1 MGPFIFGM
9 LGALVIISFGN
20 VLKAVQLLFEG
31 RVPKAVIL
39 EWFVNRTPED
49 MQYIFPVAILLST
62 LLVFS
67 GLSRTQEITALRAA
81 GISLARTF
89 IPVVIFSLMV
99 TGLVFWFLDRV
110 VPQAMKRSQELWVTQ
125 IRTNQHHASFKNDI
139 LLRDSSNRL
148 VFVGRFNLHTYEMEF
163 VKIRDYSAD
172 GTRFE
177 REFSARRGI
186 YQHGKNWVLQD
197 VSILLR
203 GKQGE
208 TLLRKD
214 KMTMPMG
221 EGPDDFAQEERSAQ
235 EMNFAALLD
244 QIRKLDERGLANT
257 LPLKVE
263 LFLKTSFPFCI
274 PIFAVIGSAMGLGS
288 TRTGGFIG
296 FGVSLII
303 TFFYY
308 VTMSLSASLGKT
320 GVMTP
325 FLAAWMHNILFTG
338 VALFVT
344 LRAQSK

>member
-1 MGPFIFGM
+1 M

-20 VLKAVQLLFEG
+20 VLKGVQLVFEG
-31 RVPKAVIL
+31 RVPKLIIL
-39 EWFVNRTPED
+39 EWFIKRTPED

-89 IPVVIFSLMV
+89 IPVVIFSLLV
-99 TGLVFWFLDRV
+99 TGLLFWFLDRV
-110 VPQAMKRSQELWVTQ
+110 VPPCMQRSQYLWVNH
-125 IRTNQHHASFKNDI
+125 IRSNQHHASFKNDI
-139 LLRDSSNRL
+139 LLRDSTNRL
-148 VFVGRFNLHTYEMEF
+148 VFVQKFNLHTYEMEY
-163 VKIRDYSAD
+163 VKIRDYSDD
-172 GTRFE
+172 GTQFT
-177 REFSARRGI
+177 REFTARRGI
-186 YQHGKNWVLQD
+186 WKAGKLWELQE

-203 GKQGE
+203 NKDGE
-208 TLLRKD
+208 TLLRRD
-214 KMTMPMG
+214 KQTMPMG
-221 EGPDDFAQEERSAQ
+221 EGPDDFAQEDRSPQ

-263 LFLKTSFPFCI
+263 LYLKTSFPFCI

-296 FGVSLII
+296 FGVSLVM
-303 TFFYY
+303 TFMYY

-320 GVMTP
+320 GVLAP
-325 FLAAWMHNILFTG
+325 FLAAWLHNILFTG
-338 VALFVT
+338 VAIWVT
-344 LRAQSK
+344 FRAQSR